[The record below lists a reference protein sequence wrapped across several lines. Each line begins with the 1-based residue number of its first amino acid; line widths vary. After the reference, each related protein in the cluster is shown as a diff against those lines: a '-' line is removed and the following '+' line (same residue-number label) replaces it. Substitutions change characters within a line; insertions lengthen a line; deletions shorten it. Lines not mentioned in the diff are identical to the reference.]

1 MPLLSTLTPA
11 DGGFRGSP
19 IPGPGHLP
27 STYTALCA
35 LALLRA
41 PLDRLDRPGLMRFL
55 RACQAADGSF
65 SPSPGVA
72 GAFQN
77 DTRMSYCAAV
87 TRAVALSGGERIED
101 IDVGKARAFLGR
113 CRVSPAGSGVSVRP
127 EQRESGR
134 GEETACRHDGGANPR
149 HGRARMPPAQAS
161 SKRREGRPTA
171 PSRRSV
177 C

>member
-1 MPLLSTLTPA
+1 VPPLSVLTPA

-113 CRVSPAGSGVSVRP
+113 CRVSPAGRGVGAAGA
-127 EQRESGR
+127 EGSGR
-134 GEETACRHDGGANPR
+134 GGETARRQDGGANPR
-149 HGRARMPPAQAS
+149 HGRARMPPAQA
-161 SKRREGRPTA
+161 
-171 PSRRSV
+171 
-177 C
+177 